1 MVLEMLMESIFVV
14 VDTFWV
20 AKLGA
25 AAVALTESLMA
36 VDWELAERRDG
47 FLGFRVVCCVSVQH
61 TLNIAR

>member
-36 VDWELAERRDG
+36 VDWELGVWSWE
-47 FLGFRVVCCVSVQH
+47 LRVES
-61 TLNIAR
+61 